1 MKKIESSTDKNKNKN
16 KNINLSKI
24 LNSDLFFQSSGVIK
38 LALNKNRI
46 IDKDFGIKR
55 AKAKIDIG
63 KKNKIKISPKNAKKK
78 IRISKQEEEQ
88 NDNLTYFKKKE
99 IPFELADIIEN
110 NQTKF
115 EKVFDAFHDIKQ
127 KNDLFQ
133 SHWHYVQKSKE
144 KAKNKET
151 NNISFNNEMN
161 KDEFYKNLKKYDFSS
176 RDKIELE
183 LQKKLTEKL
192 FKSNPLMIKNS
203 NDMLFYYLNLAK
215 KQNLNFKELNPTKYL
230 NKVKEILDF
239 MEIFVDYNTDKMN
252 KDINMQN
259 SNFLMKRQKKIDEEN
274 IKLKEEQKRQNFIDN
289 KISKKMISRTK
300 RTIRSLNKN
309 KNYFENPNYFTNNMS
324 STFYN
329 RNNTSKFLTPN
340 KMNKLSKSSTNFFV
354 GDKNH
359 FNKGG
364 IFSNT
369 IKFLQ
374 DKKLNLTKRLSSLI
388 DSEAN
393 KEDKIQ
399 NKKYSL
405 PNTIN
410 NKSNKSNSDIIS
422 LFNKKY
428 FISNTKDNTLSRNK
442 KSKLNN
448 LKIIHKSNSLNIN
461 SNSLNNNNINFDNN
475 TILPSINKTPY
486 GQSLSRDD
494 RPLYPVKSNFSP
506 KEKEKEKE
514 KEKDKDNY
522 SNIPTSKNNNE
533 SSRPSRPSRLSR
545 PSIRKSLLNDSSNDI
560 KIEKEKELKKKNSKS
575 SYKQQ
580 NSIIIISDLYDKL
593 KDGKSF
599 NKNNL
604 KHIYNYIHQKNLKKK
619 KKKDTMNLIK
629 DVQLLSDGFDINKVS
644 KNIENIPNKE
654 IKQIKNFKI
663 INNELNKLDKKYV
676 KEICEFKAKNQRN
689 EGQDDEYIL

>member
-1 MKKIESSTDKNKNKN
+1 MKKIESSTDKNKNKY
-16 KNINLSKI
+16 KNISLSKI
-24 LNSDLFFQSSGVIK
+24 LNSDLFFQSSGIIK
-38 LALNKNRI
+38 LALNRNRL

-55 AKAKIDIG
+55 AKPKIDIG
-63 KKNKIKISPKNAKKK
+63 KKNKIKISPKNIKKAL
-78 IRISKQEEEQ
+78 RLSKEAEEQ

-115 EKVFDAFHDIKQ
+115 EKVFDAFRNIKK

-144 KAKNKET
+144 KSKNKEK
-151 NNISFNNEMN
+151 NISFNNDMN

-215 KQNLNFKELNPTKYL
+215 KQDLNFKELNPTKYL

-239 MEIFVDYNTDKMN
+239 MEIFVDSNIDKKN
-252 KDINMQN
+252 KDITMQN
-259 SNFLMKRQKKIDEEN
+259 SNFLMKRQKKIMEEN
-274 IKLKEEQKRQNFIDN
+274 IKLKEEQKKQNIIDN
-289 KISKKMISRTK
+289 KESKKMISKTK

-329 RNNTSKFLTPN
+329 NTTKFFTPN
-340 KMNKLSKSSTNFFV
+340 KMNKLSKSSSNFFI

-359 FNKGG
+359 FNKNNN
-364 IFSNT
+364 IFNDT

-374 DKKLNLTKRLSSLI
+374 EKKLNLTKRLSSLL

-393 KEDKIQ
+393 K
-399 NKKYSL
+399 YSL
-405 PNTIN
+405 PDTIN
-410 NKSNKSNSDIIS
+410 NKSNSDIIS
-422 LFNKKY
+422 LYNKIYMK
-428 FISNTKDNTLSRNK
+428 SNSKDNSLSRNRRK
-442 KSKLNN
+442 YKLNN
-448 LKIIHKSNSLNIN
+448 LKIIHKSNSLNSN
-461 SNSLNNNNINFDNN
+461 SNFINNNKSIFNN
-475 TILPSINKTPY
+475 AILPSISISKTPY

-494 RPLYPVKSNFSP
+494 RQSNLINSNISP
-506 KEKEKEKE
+506 K
-514 KEKDKDNY
+514 KEKDKDKDKENY

-533 SSRPSRPSRLSR
+533 SNR
-545 PSIRKSLLNDSSNDI
+545 PSIKKSIQNNSSQDV
-560 KIEKEKELKKKNSKS
+560 KIEKEKDLKKNNSKP
-575 SYKQQ
+575 SYKNQK
-580 NSIIIISDLYDKL
+580 SIIIISDLYDKL
-593 KDGKSF
+593 KDGKNF

-604 KHIYNYIHQKNLKKK
+604 KHINKFINQKNLKNKN
-619 KKKDTMNLIK
+619 KKDTMNLIK

-644 KNIENIPNKE
+644 KSIENIPNKE

-663 INNELNKLDKKYV
+663 INNELNNLDKKYV

-689 EGQDDEYIL
+689 EGQEEEYIF